1 MESYTGSDSTALG
14 DAVFRTFFFDDHCQ
28 QPIPEENQM
37 HMTYDFGPGS
47 LSDNI
52 IPTLYSSSV
61 SDAALSL
68 TENLPYQPWF
78 SLHDLQKNSLFAQSM
93 AQAYQFTDNHPITQ
107 SDDVISAPCA
117 PLIPIS
123 SQDSIQ
129 NGEDGVVEALLS
141 SVHCD
146 PLIPISS
153 QNSIPSGEDGIVEAL
168 LSSKFNRSHI
178 THESS
183 SHSDLLATSLM
194 QYDALYN
201 TCSQN
206 LFTPVDRIAHRTGF
220 IKPTESSQCSSFRKW
235 GKHLPP
241 TARSFRTEGAIN
253 SYSPKYVL
261 RIRLPKLAEKMQQ
274 QALRSTRTGT
284 SVVNS
289 AGTQASSHWQAASV
303 DVHRISSGN
312 SSGNYHQQQKNETND
327 LTATSHMYAE
337 RRRRKRQRECF
348 TKLRTLVPNIRK
360 KDKVTVLEHA
370 ITFIKE
376 LQNKVDEL
384 ETLIS
389 LKDELLAGNLGSL

>member
-1 MESYTGSDSTALG
+1 MESYTGSNSTALG
-14 DAVFRTFFFDDHCQ
+14 DAVFRTFVFDDNRQ
-28 QPIPEENQM
+28 QPILDESQM
-37 HMTYDFGPGS
+37 HMTYDFGPCP
-47 LSDNI
+47 LSDNT

-68 TENLPYQPWF
+68 TENLPYQQWF

-107 SDDVISAPCA
+107 SDDVTPAPCA

-129 NGEDGVVEALLS
+129 NEEDGVVEALLS

-146 PLIPISS
+146 PLTPISS
-153 QNSIPSGEDGIVEAL
+153 QNSIQSGDDGIVAL
-168 LSSKFNRSHI
+168 LSSKFNRSHV

-183 SHSDLLATSLM
+183 SNRDLLVTSLM
-194 QYDALYN
+194 QYDALHN

-206 LFTPVDRIAHRTGF
+206 LFTPVERIAHRTGF
-220 IKPTESSQCSSFRKW
+220 IKPPESSQCSNFRKW

-253 SYSPKYVL
+253 SYSPKHVL

-274 QALRSTRTGT
+274 QALRTARTGT
-284 SVVNS
+284 SVVNG
-289 AGTQASSHWQAASV
+289 AGTQASSHWQAASI
-303 DVHRISSGN
+303 DVHSISSGD

-348 TKLRTLVPNIRK
+348 SKLRTLVPSITK

-376 LQNKVDEL
+376 SQNKVDEL